1 MNFIKKVMSLFVQ
14 EQTDDDSSFKIKKSQ
29 AFDIADLDNNL
40 KKDYY
45 KNTKREGKVELLFND
60 NRVNLIKLDGRN
72 YWCVQILDADLYGL
86 QLEDSSL
93 DDDDD
98 DANLFTTE
106 DMKILRCLIDVETGE
121 YVYYPYESAS

>member
-45 KNTKREGKVELLFND
+45 KNTKRGGKVELLFND